1 MAARVGD
8 FWLALIPVWS
18 WGQAMGRLGCVG
30 VVCVWVSVGGWSRVN
45 TGSSAC
51 ISELAIGEL

>member
-18 WGQAMGRLGCVG
+18 WGQAMGRAGG
-30 VVCVWVSVGGWSRVN
+30 VLVWCVSVGGWSRVN